1 MVRKKNGEEVDRAI
15 RRVKKSCTQRN
26 PWVHQCR
33 RMQANATND
42 HHVAPMPAKYGAGF
56 RAGFRKIAVLS
67 AKRRPHGRLFA
78 RPTFPDADQLRVL

>member
-42 HHVAPMPAKYGAGF
+42 HHVAPMPAKYGAVDTVF
-56 RAGFRKIAVLS
+56 RPFSGRISGRFRKIAV
-67 AKRRPHGRLFA
+67 
-78 RPTFPDADQLRVL
+78 